1 MHMQSTPINYFEL
14 FAIAEQFDL
23 DVSTLESNFR
33 KTQSAYHPDRFV
45 SAPAAE
51 KLAAM
56 QMATSANE
64 AYSVLKSPAKR
75 AKYILERHG
84 IDAIADTN
92 TAMPTEF
99 LMQQMEW
106 RERIEDARMARSISA
121 LDEIAGELKG
131 ETKSLINELH
141 ALLDINKDLT
151 SATAV
156 TRKLIFIDKVC
167 ADIDQVIEQLD
178 D

>member
-1 MHMQSTPINYFEL
+1 MQSTPTNYFEL

-23 DVSTLESNFR
+23 DIATLESNFR
-33 KTQSAYHPDRFV
+33 KTQSANHPDRFV
-45 SAPAAE
+45 SASAAE

-56 QMATSANE
+56 HIATSANE
-64 AYSVLKSPAKR
+64 AYNVLKSPAKR
-75 AKYILERHG
+75 AKYMLEQHG
-84 IDAIADTN
+84 IDAISDTN
-92 TAMPTEF
+92 TAMPAEF

-106 RERIEDARMARSISA
+106 RERIEDAKMARNISD
-121 LDEIAGELKG
+121 LDEIADELKV
-131 ETKSLINELH
+131 KKKILINELH
-141 ALLDINKDLT
+141 NLFDINHDL
-151 SATAV
+151 ATATEV

>member
-1 MHMQSTPINYFEL
+1 MQSTPINYFEL

-23 DVSTLESNFR
+23 DTNTLESNFR
-33 KTQSAYHPDRFV
+33 KIQSAHHPDRFV
-45 SAPAAE
+45 AASAAE

-56 QMATSANE
+56 HTATTANE
-64 AYSVLKSPAKR
+64 GYSILKKPARR
-75 AKYILERHG
+75 AKYLLERHG
-84 IDAIADTN
+84 IDAVADTN
-92 TAMPTEF
+92 TAMPIEF

-106 RERIEDARMARSISA
+106 RERIEDAKMAKSISQ
-121 LDEIAGELKG
+121 LDEIATELRQ
-131 ETKSLINELH
+131 EAKSLATALH
-141 ALLDINKDLT
+141 QHFDIKKDLT
-151 SATAV
+151 TATEL